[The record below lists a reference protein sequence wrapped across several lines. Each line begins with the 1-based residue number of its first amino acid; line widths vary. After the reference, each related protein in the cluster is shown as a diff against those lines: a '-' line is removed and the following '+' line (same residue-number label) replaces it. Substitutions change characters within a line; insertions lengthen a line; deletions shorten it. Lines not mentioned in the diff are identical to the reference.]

1 MSLPKSYVPKSAS
14 IIGAARS
21 GIGAARFLSAK
32 GVSVFISDTCP
43 QETLEKILSQNGLSD
58 LRHEAGGHTD
68 ALLSSEVIILSPG
81 VPSDLPILKKART
94 NNIPV
99 WSEIELAYRFTDA
112 TWMAITGSTGKST
125 TVSLLGSIMEA
136 SAAKYVVAGNIG
148 VPLVGAVNTLSHSG
162 FVVAEISSFQL
173 ENIDLFKPH
182 VAVVINLLKNHLDR
196 YENEEAYYN
205 AKKEIARNLSP
216 DDFLILNGKDARLRV
231 WAQEFA
237 GKATIAYFGTREPET
252 GHNCAF
258 CENGILYT
266 QFGGVIEAVVDVN
279 KMKISGPH
287 NQDNACA
294 AAVAAKSVGL
304 PTAAIASGVISF
316 AGLAHRLEYIA
327 EVNGIRYFND
337 SKATTAEA
345 VLCAVTAFGRNV
357 HLIAGGRDKGCDF
370 SIINEAVKTHARGV
384 YLIGE
389 AAGRIA
395 AVWNGLAPLIMCDS
409 LESAVVRARDN
420 ARPGDVVVLS
430 PGCSSFDM
438 FADYE
443 VRGEA
448 FRDIVLRFAKDKG
461 Q

>member
-1 MSLPKSYVPKSAS
+1 MSLLKSYIPKSAS

-21 GIGAARFLSAK
+21 GISAARFLKAK
-32 GVSVFISDTCP
+32 GVSVFISDSCQP
-43 QETLEKILSQNGLSD
+43 EKLEKILAENGLSD
-58 LRHEAGGHTD
+58 IRHEAGGHTD
-68 ALLSSEVIILSPG
+68 ALFSSEVIVLSPG
-81 VPSDLPILKKART
+81 VPSDLPILKKARAK
-94 NNIPV
+94 NIPV

-112 TWMAITGSTGKST
+112 TWLAITGSSGKST
-125 TVSLLGSIMEA
+125 TVSLLGSIMKA

-148 VPLVGAVNTLSHSG
+148 VPLVGAVNTLSDSG

-205 AKKEIARNLSP
+205 AKKEIARNLTP

-237 GKATIAYFGTREPET
+237 DKATIAFFGSREQ
-252 GHNCAF
+252 NNDCAF
-258 CENGILYT
+258 CENGMLYT
-266 QFGGVIEAVVDVN
+266 QFDDITEAVVAVD

-287 NQDNACA
+287 NCDNACA
-294 AAVAAKSVGL
+294 AAVAAKSVGV
-304 PTAAIASGVISF
+304 PAAAIASGIISF
-316 AGLAHRLEYIA
+316 GGLAHRLEYVA
-327 EVNGIRYFND
+327 EVNGVRYFND

-370 SIINEAVKTHARGV
+370 STVKDAVRTNTRGV

-395 AVWNGLAPLIMCDS
+395 AEWEGLAPIVICDS
-409 LESAVVRARDN
+409 LESAVVRARDS
-420 ARPGDVVVLS
+420 AKSGDVVVLS

-438 FADYE
+438 FEDYE
-443 VRGEA
+443 KRGEA
-448 FRDIVLRFAKDKG
+448 FKTLVHELEKDK
-461 Q
+461 